1 MRLSNPMTSAAG
13 PRATAAVDLRAEPS
27 LETPNGLRLD
37 QHTYEPGLVELLP
50 SAEHRLLIHAGAPV
64 HGSCQR
70 QRYTYTRGDLDFVPA
85 GQREACVHEQST
97 TQLVLQLSPALL
109 RSVAENMGVD
119 PDRTSV
125 EARCQFRDPQLEHIV
140 WALDA
145 ERMQGQLGGQLYTDS
160 LGLALA
166 AHLLRRSPAFERA
179 RRRAPRGLT
188 SAQLARV
195 KSYIE
200 DHIDRD
206 LSMQR
211 LANVA
216 EVSNSHLKTAFRRST
231 GLPVHRYIVQR
242 RVARARTLL
251 LRGELPASQIA
262 LDAGFAHQS
271 HMARCMRRVLGIT
284 PSALQKT

>member
-1 MRLSNPMTSAAG
+1 MRISDPTTSAVG
-13 PRATAAVDLRAEPS
+13 PRALGAADSRAEPA

-37 QHTYEPGLVELLP
+37 LHTYEPGLVELVP
-50 SAEHRLLIHAGAPV
+50 SVEHRLLIHAGGPV
-64 HGSCQR
+64 RGSCQR
-70 QRYTYTRGDLDFVPA
+70 QRYTYTRGDLDLVPA
-85 GQREACVHEQST
+85 GKREACVHEQSA

-109 RSVAENMGVD
+109 RRVAENMGVD
-119 PDRTSV
+119 PDRASV
-125 EARCQFRDPQLEHIV
+125 EPRCQFRDPQLEHIV
-140 WALDA
+140 WALDV

-166 AHLLRRSPAFERA
+166 AHLLRRFPAFERA

-211 LANVA
+211 LASVA
-216 EVSNSHLKTAFRRST
+216 EVSSSHLKTAFRRST
-231 GLPVHRYIVQR
+231 GLAVHQYVVQR
-242 RVARARTLL
+242 RVARARALL

-262 LDAGFAHQS
+262 LEAGFAHQS

-284 PSALQKT
+284 PSALQNM